1 MTDIK
6 SYLHKTFLILAI
18 ITPQRSA
25 SISSTMSHR
34 TMSASPLLYRMIDYT
49 KQQSCYEIEPIYMS
63 MYDQEHTMEYLMPQG
78 KQILKFNQQGLG
90 DINPAWL
97 NLMSNNTFANYNSS
111 VTFTPSLT
119 QSGAL
124 LHWYKHFDNMFLELK
139 TALVQCKS
147 EIAINELGGGNGV
160 NPGIMNAQQ
169 AFTQESWNYGKIG
182 QAQHVVGLDDIE
194 IRIGGVYKATSDASS
209 YDLTCS
215 GFGIIQAPTGT
226 GTQAQWL
233 FEPQVGTNHWNLGL
247 GFETLIS
254 SGDDL
259 KLMIAGNYRYAI
271 PAWEIRS
278 FDLINCG
285 AWSRYLGI
293 QDTYGLPT
301 APATL
306 SLPGINYM
314 TQQAY
319 INGKSQLNLYARLQK
334 QFQHSYFELSYNFLC
349 MQQETIG
356 AIKTMQDGFG
366 IYAMTGATTGAGGVT
381 TAYQATINANTNHLD
396 PLGQPQTLSIQ
407 DFDKQSACTSTYVS
421 NNLTARLE
429 IQNNHAIYGFGASID
444 AGLTESALS
453 TWSVWAQFG
462 LLFGESYEHD
472 TLDHEEHYAL
482 YNYDIADQNIDNPKK
497 QNIDIISLSNKPMQE
512 IGQEFMQHFD
522 DFQNDF
528 TYQEEPELED
538 LVDIYPTIS
547 LEPVEELFDHEPEL
561 LEDQHEQEFLLE
573 KLQNIADELPNHHE
587 LDTLTEDE
595 QFIDAL
601 AQNQTIELNNYQND
615 IDREQGLLLEN
626 LDNFNDDISTQE
638 NKDVQD
644 LNSST
649 DLSDNIMNQYY
660 AQNSTISLESMRD
673 QLEQPAHLELAT
685 PSIQI
690 NEDTENFNQSQQ
702 NNDDVVIQKII
713 THINTTPMTDD
724 EIQDFLAINQIDE
737 HDIFMT
743 DDEILAKLA
752 YTI

>member
-1 MTDIK
+1 MPNMK
-6 SYLHKTFLILAI
+6 SYLHKTLLILAI
-18 ITPQRSA
+18 ITPQKSS

-34 TMSASPLLYRMIDYT
+34 TMSASPLLYRMIDYR
-49 KQQSCYEIEPIYMS
+49 KHQSCYEIEPIYMS

-78 KQILKFNQQGLG
+78 KQTLKFNQQGLG

-124 LHWYKHFDNMFLELK
+124 LHWYKHFDNMFIELK

-147 EIAINELGGGNGV
+147 EIAINELGGGNGI

-169 AFTQESWNYGKIG
+169 AFAQESWNYGKIG

-226 GTQAQWL
+226 GTQAKWL

-306 SLPGINYM
+306 CLPGINYM

-396 PLGQPQTLSIQ
+396 PLGQPAILSIQ

-472 TLDHEEHYAL
+472 TLDHEESYAL
-482 YNYDIADQNIDNPKK
+482 YNYDISAHNIDNPETP
-497 QNIDIISLSNKPMQE
+497 NIDIIALSNEPMQE
-512 IGQEFMQHFD
+512 IGQECMEHFD
-522 DFQNDF
+522 DFQDDF
-528 TYQEEPELED
+528 GYEEELELED
-538 LVDIYPTIS
+538 LIDMYPAIL
-547 LEPVEELFDHEPEL
+547 LERAEELFDHEPESL
-561 LEDQHEQEFLLE
+561 QDQHEQEILLE
-573 KLQNIADELPNHHE
+573 KLPNIPHE
-587 LDTLTEDE
+587 LQNHNGLDMPTEDE
-595 QFIDAL
+595 QIIDAL
-601 AQNQTIELNNYQND
+601 AQNQTIEMNHYLNN
-615 IDREQGLLLEN
+615 IDSEHGLSLEN
-626 LDNFNDDISTQE
+626 LDHFNHDIPTEE
-638 NKDVQD
+638 NMDTQD
-644 LNSST
+644 LHSLT
-649 DLSDNIMNQYY
+649 DLSDNIVNQYY
-660 AQNSTISLESMRD
+660 TQDSTISLESMRD
-673 QLEQPAHLELAT
+673 QLEQPAQLELAT
-685 PSIQI
+685 PSIKI
-690 NEDTENFNQSQQ
+690 SEDTENLNQSEQ
-702 NNDDVVIQKII
+702 NNEDVVIQKII
-713 THINTTPMTDD
+713 TYVTTTPMNDD
-724 EIQDFLAINQIDE
+724 EIQDFLRINQIDE